1 VLFYLLGY
9 SFMTVGAF
17 AVAVALG
24 KRGEAS
30 LSVREWGGLGWKYP
44 LPGVAMSL
52 FMLSLAGIPMTVGFV
67 GKFYVLSAAISEGY
81 VALVLVAVMNA
92 LVGAYYA
99 LRVITVLYMAAPV
112 PDPELGTLGWRMRV
126 PLLLASL
133 ATIALGV
140 LPSSVMEL
148 ARRAA
153 LELF

>member
-1 VLFYLLGY
+1 
-9 SFMTVGAF
+9 
-17 AVAVALG
+17 
-24 KRGEAS
+24 
-30 LSVREWGGLGWKYP
+30 
-44 LPGVAMSL
+44 
-52 FMLSLAGIPMTVGFV
+52 
-67 GKFYVLSAAISEGY
+67 
-81 VALVLVAVMNA
+81 MNA